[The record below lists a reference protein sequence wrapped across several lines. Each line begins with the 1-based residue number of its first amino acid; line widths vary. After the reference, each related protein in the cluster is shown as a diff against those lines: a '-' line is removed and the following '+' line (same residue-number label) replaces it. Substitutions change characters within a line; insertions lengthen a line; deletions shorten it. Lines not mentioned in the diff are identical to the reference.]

1 MQVHQIVM
9 VFDLAIYAKVQ
20 QIRWAN
26 DIYKERFVVRLG
38 EFHAIMSFLSVIG
51 KRFGDAG
58 LRDIAIES
66 GLVAEGSINGVL
78 VGHHYNR
85 SINTMKMMYGAM
97 ERLRFSSFLDS
108 LSDEELKY
116 FDSAITVKDEYPES
130 QEFVRWSFR

>member
-1 MQVHQIVM
+1 MAERMQVHQIVM

-58 LRDIAIES
+58 LR
-66 GLVAEGSINGVL
+66 
-78 VGHHYNR
+78 HCY
-85 SINTMKMMYGAM
+85 
-97 ERLRFSSFLDS
+97 
-108 LSDEELKY
+108 
-116 FDSAITVKDEYPES
+116 
-130 QEFVRWSFR
+130 